1 MNKPA
6 SFTSL
11 LVESAQPNIYR
22 CNPFRV
28 LNLNVSSTASE
39 IKRHR
44 RKMEME
50 QNFGNRES
58 ASKSPDAGMVAE
70 AYERLENIE
79 LRFIDEFFASWTN
92 QGIHSENSLFAMHD
106 CAVTFHSL
114 ALEIETSANQFSLE
128 KSDLER
134 VQADNWRKAIIAWRQ
149 VLGGEDIWHQLN
161 LRVEEIDDPRVT
173 EKNVSELRQ
182 TLPLFLLLVNA
193 RLAVQAAQ
201 RKETSDAQ
209 RHVGLMKEFAF
220 NSELVTQAIQHAT
233 EPLYNRINDLCKEL
247 ELEARRA
254 PEQADQAAERLRER
268 ARPILSAIDDLL
280 PKEDQKRNS
289 AFDTF
294 ASTMNTAIVI
304 KSETIHP
311 TATTEWEKSKLYF
324 EWLDRLPIS
333 QAIGDMVKG
342 NISWAD
348 KNARYSV
355 WAGCWFC
362 PKSEAD
368 AGSQAGIRLYQM
380 QPQNQYFYDDVWV
393 PRCAKCKAIH
403 DRVEKITTRASI
415 AGAALGLVI
424 CTVLFIIFQQQIFA
438 FMNGKDYFLYR
449 LAALIIPALI
459 ILFGLPSLSYSKFS
473 KKAWSEVSD
482 NIKPFGY
489 IMNFPPIMEAQ
500 KQGWT
505 TVKPT

>member
-6 SFTSL
+6 TFISL
-11 LVESAQPNIYR
+11 LIESAQPDFYR
-22 CNPFRV
+22 RNPFRV
-28 LNLNVSSTASE
+28 LNLNVRSTASE
-39 IKRHR
+39 IKKHL

-58 ASKSPDAGMVAE
+58 ASKSPDAEMVAD
-70 AYERLENIE
+70 AKERLENIDR
-79 LRFIDEFFASWTN
+79 RFIDEFFASWTN
-92 QGIHSENSLFAMHD
+92 QDTHTEDNVFVVHD
-106 CAVTFHSL
+106 RAVTFHSL

-128 KSDLER
+128 KSDVER
-134 VQADNWRKAIIAWRQ
+134 VRDDYWRKAINAWQQ
-149 VLGGEDIWHQLN
+149 VFGEVGIWHQLN
-161 LRVEEIDDPRVT
+161 LRVEEMDDPRVT
-173 EKNVSELRQ
+173 EKNVRELRQ
-182 TLPLFLLLVNA
+182 TLPLFLLMINA
-193 RLAVQAAQ
+193 RLAARTSQ

-304 KSETIHP
+304 KSETTHP
-311 TATTEWEKSKLYF
+311 TATTEWEKLKLYF

-333 QAIGDMVKG
+333 QAIRDMVNG

-348 KNARYSV
+348 RNARYSV

-368 AGSQAGIRLYQM
+368 AGSRAGIRLYKRET
-380 QPQNQYFYDDVWV
+380 QNHYVYDDVWV
-393 PRCAKCKAIH
+393 PRCAKCLAVHVRIDKL
-403 DRVEKITTRASI
+403 RGRAAWVGGAGGVIICSALLASSWQGIYTFTEGKHPGLTVSI
-415 AGAALGLVI
+415 I
-424 CTVLFIIFQQQIFA
+424 
-438 FMNGKDYFLYR
+438 
-449 LAALIIPALI
+449 I
-459 ILFGLPSLSYSKFS
+459 ILALAIVFGISVLSELMVDKN
-473 KKAWSEVSD
+473 AWSKVTD
-482 NIKPFGY
+482 DIKPIKH